1 MNAFPLH
8 QSCLASDLTCHLPWH
23 KPSQLLC
30 CMHAQGTQHRALAMV
45 AVALPGGQLMSHEPI
60 AHAKKDA
67 RFKPMHACAGYTALG
82 MALALPEGG
91 VVHAC
96 DISPEYPAVGA
107 PAMCTNFAGLRERM
121 LDEMLEPL

>member
-8 QSCLASDLTCHLPWH
+8 QSCLASGLTCHLPRDE
-23 KPSQLLC
+23 PSQLLY
-30 CMHAQGTQHRALAMV
+30 CMHAQGAQHWALATV
-45 AVALPGGQLMSHEPI
+45 AVALPGGQLMSQEPI
-60 AHAKKDA
+60 AHTKKDA

-82 MALALPEGG
+82 MALALPEEG

-107 PAMCTNFAGLRERM
+107 PTM
-121 LDEMLEPL
+121 